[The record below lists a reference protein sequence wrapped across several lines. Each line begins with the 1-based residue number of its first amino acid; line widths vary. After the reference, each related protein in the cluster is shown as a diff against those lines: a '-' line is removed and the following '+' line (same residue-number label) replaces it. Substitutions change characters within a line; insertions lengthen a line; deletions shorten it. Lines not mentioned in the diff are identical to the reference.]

1 MKKSLS
7 GEKQPD
13 QSNAGWK
20 VVQSIAMEMDAAL
33 AIAGGSFLS
42 AGLTPDTLYLQQAN
56 SETWRSDWNDFFGSM
71 NWYASI
77 LETLS
82 VLTGELESN
91 DYSRSTMVIRQTTP
105 EQALVQLRKKA
116 AEMGIQ
122 EEAGLPIEKALSQV
136 YIRYRKAS
144 YEAIGFTHPID
155 PLYETRLERELRF
168 CLDALSGGDL
178 HDRFWHWLDQFYYG
192 VYQPWREERK
202 EFLTNLEQK
211 LITVLGSSTA
221 RGKAPDLMWLSD
233 LNPALRYPEIGEAI
247 RSGKLFVNFWLEPFG
262 FSDTFLLL
270 PGKFYF
276 SFAEPGRMYENI
288 LAHTHRLAEQV
299 QALADPTRLL
309 ILRMIRA
316 LSMTNTDMAAYL
328 GLSRPTV
335 SIHAKVL
342 REAGLIRSWEE
353 GRITRHEIDS
363 AEVRKLFE
371 NLSRFL
377 DLPPDTTGK

>member
-56 SETWRSDWNDFFGSM
+56 SETWKSDWNDFFGSM

-144 YEAIGFTHPID
+144 FEAIGFTHPID

-202 EFLTNLEQK
+202 DFLTNLEQK

-221 RGKAPDLMWLSD
+221 RGKAPRSDVVIRFESCSTLSG
-233 LNPALRYPEIGEAI
+233 NWRGYTI
-247 RSGKLFVNFWLEPFG
+247 RETICKFLAGTFWLF
-262 FSDTFLLL
+262 
-270 PGKFYF
+270 
-276 SFAEPGRMYENI
+276 
-288 LAHTHRLAEQV
+288 
-299 QALADPTRLL
+299 
-309 ILRMIRA
+309 
-316 LSMTNTDMAAYL
+316 
-328 GLSRPTV
+328 
-335 SIHAKVL
+335 
-342 REAGLIRSWEE
+342 
-353 GRITRHEIDS
+353 
-363 AEVRKLFE
+363 
-371 NLSRFL
+371 
-377 DLPPDTTGK
+377 